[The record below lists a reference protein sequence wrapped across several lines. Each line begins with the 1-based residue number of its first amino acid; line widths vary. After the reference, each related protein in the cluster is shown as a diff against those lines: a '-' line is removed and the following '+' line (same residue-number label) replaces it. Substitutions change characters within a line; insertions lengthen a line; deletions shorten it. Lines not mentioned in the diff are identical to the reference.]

1 MVNTLIDAAVSGL
14 GSYVV
19 NSSRATTTCLASY
32 CSSVSVS
39 CIDSGKKCDKT
50 ISSRAR
56 GDGMP
61 GSRVG
66 VDGMIGSG
74 LGPGVGVLP
83 LLLFFRTLFQK
94 LVVLLQ

>member
-1 MVNTLIDAAVSGL
+1 MVNTLSDAAVSGL

-39 CIDSGKKCDKT
+39 CIDSGKKCDKM
-50 ISSRAR
+50 ISSGAR

-61 GSRVG
+61 SSRVEA
-66 VDGMIGSG
+66 DGMLGSG
-74 LGPGVGVLP
+74 LGLGVGVLP
-83 LLLFFRTLFQK
+83 LLLFLRTLFQK

>member
-1 MVNTLIDAAVSGL
+1 MVNTLIDVAVSGL
-14 GSYVV
+14 GSYAV

-50 ISSRAR
+50 ISSGAR

-66 VDGMIGSG
+66 VDGMLGSG
-74 LGPGVGVLP
+74 LGLGVGVLP